1 MTNEESPGPVEEVAT
16 PQETNPVPIEENEAP
31 PAPNSGTLEEKIGY
45 SFRDPRLLERALT
58 HRSWAHESVG
68 SGGEREARALHNE
81 ALEFVGDSV
90 LGLVVADAL
99 FHSHPEV
106 TEGELSRMKH
116 RLVSTQ
122 TLARVSRRLALG
134 EHMRIGRGEEK
145 TGGRRKRALL
155 ADAFEALLAAIFLDG
170 GYAAAEGFVRRAL
183 GSELVEATPESAAAA
198 DFKTLLQE
206 RLQSERHLSPT
217 YTLVETE
224 GPPHARTF
232 HVEAIFD
239 DERVRGQGRTIKAA
253 EMDAASRALELLG
266 SPPGADEE
274 GRASDSDAEG
284 VEDEIDAT

>member
-1 MTNEESPGPVEEVAT
+1 MSNEESPAPAAES
-16 PQETNPVPIEENEAP
+16 PAP
-31 PAPNSGTLEEKIGY
+31 PAPDPRTLEENIGY
-45 SFRDPRLLERALT
+45 SFRDRGLMERALKNC
-58 HRSWAHESVG
+58 SWAHESVG
-68 SGGEREARALHNE
+68 AGGEREARALHNE

-99 FHSHPEV
+99 FRSHPAV

-116 RLVSTQ
+116 RLVSTT
-122 TLARVSRRLALG
+122 TLARISRQLGLG
-134 EHMRIGRGEEK
+134 EHLRMGRGEEK

-155 ADAFEALLAAIFLDG
+155 ADAFEALLAAVFLDG
-170 GYAAAEGFVRRAL
+170 GYTEAEGFVRRAL

-217 YTLVETE
+217 YEVIETE

-239 DERVRGQGRTIKAA
+239 GERVRGAGRTIKAA
-253 EMDAASRALELLG
+253 EMDAACRALELIG
-266 SPPGADEE
+266 PPPSSGEEVNGPDDDGQEGAREE
-274 GRASDSDAEG
+274 Y
-284 VEDEIDAT
+284 

>member
-1 MTNEESPGPVEEVAT
+1 MTNEESVDLPGDSSVP
-16 PQETNPVPIEENEAP
+16 PVPDP
-31 PAPNSGTLEEKIGY
+31 RPLEEKIGY
-45 SFRDPRLLERALT
+45 SFRDRRLLVRALT

-68 SGGEREARALHNE
+68 AGGEREARALHNE

-99 FHSHPEV
+99 FRSHPEV

-122 TLARVSRRLALG
+122 TLARVSRQLSLG
-134 EHMRIGRGEEK
+134 EHLRVGRGEEK

-155 ADAFEALLAAIFLDG
+155 ADAFEALLAAVFLDG
-170 GYAAAEGFVRRAL
+170 GYAAAEEFVRRAL

-217 YTLVETE
+217 YELVETE

-232 HVEAIFD
+232 HVEAVFD
-239 DERVRGQGRTIKAA
+239 DERIRGAGRTIKSA
-253 EMDAASRALELLG
+253 EMDAACRALELIG
-266 SPPGADEE
+266 PPPGSEETEEDAQDVEE
-274 GRASDSDAEG
+274 GG
-284 VEDEIDAT
+284 T

>member
-1 MTNEESPGPVEEVAT
+1 MTNEESPGQVEEAAA
-16 PQETNPVPIEENEAP
+16 PQEITPAPTEENGTP
-31 PAPNSGTLEEKIGY
+31 PAPDPGTLEENIGY
-45 SFRDPRLLERALT
+45 SFRDRRLLERALT

-68 SGGEREARALHNE
+68 AGGEREARALHNE

-99 FHSHPEV
+99 FRSHPEV

-122 TLARVSRRLALG
+122 TLARVSRRLGLG
-134 EHMRIGRGEEK
+134 EHMRMGRGEEK

-155 ADAFEALLAAIFLDG
+155 ADAFEAMLAAVFLDG
-170 GYAAAEGFVRRAL
+170 GYAEAEGFVRRAL

-217 YTLVETE
+217 YDLVGTE

-232 HVEAIFD
+232 HVEAVFD
-239 DERVRGQGRTIKAA
+239 DERVRGAGRTIKAA
-253 EMDAASRALELLG
+253 EMDAACRALELIG
-266 SPPGADEE
+266 PPPGSDEE
-274 GRASDSDAEG
+274 GKESGSDAQAE
-284 VEDEIDAT
+284 EDEADAL

>member
-1 MTNEESPGPVEEVAT
+1 MSNEESPAPAAES
-16 PQETNPVPIEENEAP
+16 PAP
-31 PAPNSGTLEEKIGY
+31 PAPDPRTLEENIGY
-45 SFRDPRLLERALT
+45 SFRDRGLLERALT

-68 SGGEREARALHNE
+68 AGGEREARALHNE

-99 FHSHPEV
+99 FRSHPAV

-116 RLVSTQ
+116 RLVSTT
-122 TLARVSRRLALG
+122 TLARVSRGLGLG
-134 EHMRIGRGEEK
+134 EHLRMGRGEEK

-155 ADAFEALLAAIFLDG
+155 ADAFEALLAAVFLDG
-170 GYAAAEGFVRRAL
+170 GYTEAEGFVRRAL

-217 YTLVETE
+217 YEVIETE

-232 HVEAIFD
+232 HVEAVFD
-239 DERVRGQGRTIKAA
+239 GERVRGAGRTIKAA
-253 EMDAASRALELLG
+253 EMDAACRALELIG
-266 SPPGADEE
+266 PPPSSDEE
-274 GRASDSDAEG
+274 EKGPDDDGQVGARGES
-284 VEDEIDAT
+284 